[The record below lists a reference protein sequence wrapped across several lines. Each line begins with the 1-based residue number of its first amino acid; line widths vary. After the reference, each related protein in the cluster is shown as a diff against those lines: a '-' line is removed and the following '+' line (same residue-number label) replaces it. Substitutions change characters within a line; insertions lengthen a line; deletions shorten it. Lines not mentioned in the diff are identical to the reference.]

1 MPKLKTHQEQHES
14 RDPNDTQLFTT
25 KELASKLKVSER
37 SLQRMRIQGGG
48 PKFFKVN
55 KNKCANVLYDWKDVV
70 VYLESMKRI
79 STSDTGD
86 NQ

>member
-1 MPKLKTHQEQHES
+1 MPKLKIPQEQLES
-14 RDPNDTQLFTT
+14 HDPNDTQLFTT

-55 KNKCANVLYDWKDVV
+55 KNRCANVLYDWRDVV

>member
-1 MPKLKTHQEQHES
+1 MPKLKIHQEQLES

-25 KELASKLKVSER
+25 KELASKIKVSVDT
-37 SLQRMRIQGGG
+37 LQRLRIQGGG

-55 KNKCANVLYDWKDVV
+55 KNRCANVLYDWKDVV

>member
-1 MPKLKTHQEQHES
+1 MPKLKIHQEQLER

-37 SLQRMRIQGGG
+37 SLQRLRIQGGG
-48 PKFFKVN
+48 PKFLKVN
-55 KNKCANVLYDWKDVV
+55 KNKCSNVLYDWNDVV
-70 VYLESMKRI
+70 IYLESMKRI

-86 NQ
+86 N